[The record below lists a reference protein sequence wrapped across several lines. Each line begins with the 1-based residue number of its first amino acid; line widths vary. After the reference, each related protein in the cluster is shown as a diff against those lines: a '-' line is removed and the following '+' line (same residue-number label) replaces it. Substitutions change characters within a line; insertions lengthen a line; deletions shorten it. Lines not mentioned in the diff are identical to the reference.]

1 LNGQRRRKKL
11 WNDRGSDMEKSSISI
26 IDKKQILYAI
36 FSFIVIC
43 FFVFQG
49 CANSG
54 KPRYEVENY
63 LLDYPAPTFEKKAQ
77 LDTTIRIY
85 RFTIAS
91 AYNTQNMIFRTDDYT
106 LDFFNY
112 NRWAVNPADMIA
124 DTLLRDMQASG
135 LFRAVFSR
143 YTVEETRFLLQGG
156 INDFFLRIGKNGKVA
171 VISMEITLKDS
182 LRQET
187 TKRIVFQKKYG
198 HEELLIDQS
207 PNGYCQAMSKALM
220 NLSQQITTDVYK
232 AIKASAN

>member
-1 LNGQRRRKKL
+1 
-11 WNDRGSDMEKSSISI
+11 MEKSLTSTK
-26 IDKKQILYAI
+26 DKRQILYVI
-36 FSFIVIC
+36 FPFLIIC
-43 FFVFQG
+43 FFVLQG
-49 CANSG
+49 CANNA

-63 LLDYPAPTFEKKAQ
+63 ILDYPAPTFENKVQ
-77 LDTTIRIY
+77 LDTIIRVH

-112 NRWAVNPADMIA
+112 NRWAVNPADMTA
-124 DTLLRDMQASG
+124 DILLRDMQASG

-171 VISMEITLKDS
+171 VISIEITLKDS
-182 LRQET
+182 LRQEA
-187 TKRIVFQKKYG
+187 TKRIVFQKKYSR
-198 HEELLIDQS
+198 EESLTDQS
-207 PNGYCQAMSKALM
+207 PHGYCQAMSKALK
-220 NLSQQITTDVYK
+220 NISQQITTDVYE

>member
-1 LNGQRRRKKL
+1 MG
-11 WNDRGSDMEKSSISI
+11 KSSISI
-26 IDKKQILYAI
+26 KDKRKFFYVI
-36 FSFIVIC
+36 FPVIC

-63 LLDYPAPTFEKKAQ
+63 LLDYPAPTFENKVQ
-77 LDTTIRIY
+77 LDTTIRIH

-91 AYNTQNMIFRTDDYT
+91 AYNTPNMIFRTDDYT

-112 NRWAVNPADMIA
+112 NRWAVNPADMTA

-171 VISMEITLKDS
+171 IISMEITLKDS
-182 LRQET
+182 LRQEA
-187 TKRIVFQKKYG
+187 TKRIVFQKKYSR
-198 HEELLIDQS
+198 EELLTDES
-207 PNGYCQAMSKALM
+207 PHGYCQAMSKALM
-220 NLSQQITTDVYK
+220 NLSKQITMDVYQ
-232 AIKASAN
+232 AIKASKN

>member
-1 LNGQRRRKKL
+1 
-11 WNDRGSDMEKSSISI
+11 MEKSLTSTK
-26 IDKKQILYAI
+26 DKRQILYVI
-36 FSFIVIC
+36 FPFLIIC
-43 FFVFQG
+43 FFVLQG
-49 CANSG
+49 CANNG

-63 LLDYPAPTFEKKAQ
+63 LLDYPAPTFENKVQ
-77 LDTTIRIY
+77 LDTIIKVH

-112 NRWAVNPADMIA
+112 NRWAVNPADMTA
-124 DTLLRDMQASG
+124 DILLRDMQASG

-182 LRQET
+182 LRQEA
-187 TKRIVFQKKYG
+187 TKRIVFQKKYSR
-198 HEELLIDQS
+198 EESLTDQS
-207 PNGYCQAMSKALM
+207 PHGYCQAMSKALK
-220 NLSQQITTDVYK
+220 NLSQQITTDVYE

>member
-1 LNGQRRRKKL
+1 
-11 WNDRGSDMEKSSISI
+11 MEKPLKSTKYKREI
-26 IDKKQILYAI
+26 IYFI
-36 FSFIVIC
+36 FLFLIVC
-43 FFVFQG
+43 FFVLQG

-63 LLDYPAPTFEKKAQ
+63 LLDYPAPTFENKVK
-77 LDTTIRIY
+77 LDTTIRFS

-91 AYNTQNMIFRTDDYT
+91 AYNTQNMIFRTDNYT

-112 NRWAVNPADMIA
+112 NRWAVNPADMTA

-135 LFRAVFSR
+135 IFRAVFSR

-156 INDFFLRIGKNGKVA
+156 INDFFLRIEKNGKVA

-182 LRQET
+182 LRQEA
-187 TKRIVFQKKYG
+187 TKRIVFQKKYSR
-198 HEELLIDQS
+198 EEALTDQS
-207 PNGYCQAMSKALM
+207 PHGYCQAMSKALK
-220 NLSQQITTDVYK
+220 NISQQITTDVYE

>member
-1 LNGQRRRKKL
+1 
-11 WNDRGSDMEKSSISI
+11 MEKSLTSTK
-26 IDKKQILYAI
+26 DKRQILYVI
-36 FSFIVIC
+36 FPFLIIC
-43 FFVFQG
+43 FFVLQG
-49 CANSG
+49 CATSG

-63 LLDYPAPTFEKKAQ
+63 LLDYPAPIFENKVQ

-112 NRWAVNPADMIA
+112 NRWAVNPADMTA
-124 DTLLRDMQASG
+124 DIILRDMQASG

-182 LRQET
+182 LRQEA
-187 TKRIVFQKKYG
+187 TKRIVFQKKYSR
-198 HEELLIDQS
+198 EESLIDQS
-207 PNGYCQAMSKALM
+207 PYGYCQAMSKALK
-220 NLSQQITTDVYK
+220 NTSQQITTDVYE

>member
-1 LNGQRRRKKL
+1 
-11 WNDRGSDMEKSSISI
+11 MEKPLKSTKYKREI
-26 IDKKQILYAI
+26 IYFI
-36 FSFIVIC
+36 FLFLIVC
-43 FFVFQG
+43 FFVLQG

-63 LLDYPAPTFEKKAQ
+63 LLDYPAPTFENKVK
-77 LDTTIRIY
+77 LDTTIRFS

-91 AYNTQNMIFRTDDYT
+91 AYNTQNMIFRTDNYT

-112 NRWAVNPADMIA
+112 NRWAVNPADMTA

-156 INDFFLRIGKNGKVA
+156 INDFFLRIEKNGKVA

-182 LRQET
+182 LRQEA
-187 TKRIVFQKKYG
+187 TKRIVFQKKYSR
-198 HEELLIDQS
+198 EEALTDQS
-207 PNGYCQAMSKALM
+207 PHGYCQAMSKALK
-220 NLSQQITTDVYK
+220 NISQQITTDVYE